1 MGRKKS
7 TCGRCI
13 GVAAIHVGACGSWR
27 GFSRVEGYN
36 LVLVLEVDGH
46 EEAAPDSHAMRVDE
60 SVTKESG
67 DGCINCRAIS
77 SQHIT
82 VMKDVMQ
89 SMKAWKSKFE
99 RATYTP
105 ICAQGSPS
113 VATAALE

>member
-46 EEAAPDSHAMRVDE
+46 EEAAPDAHAVRVDE
-60 SVTKESG
+60 SVAEECG
-67 DGCINCRAIS
+67 DGRVHRGAIS
-77 SQHIT
+77 LQHVT
-82 VMKDVMQ
+82 VIKDVMQ
-89 SMKAWKSKFE
+89 SMGDWN
-99 RATYTP
+99 
-105 ICAQGSPS
+105 
-113 VATAALE
+113 